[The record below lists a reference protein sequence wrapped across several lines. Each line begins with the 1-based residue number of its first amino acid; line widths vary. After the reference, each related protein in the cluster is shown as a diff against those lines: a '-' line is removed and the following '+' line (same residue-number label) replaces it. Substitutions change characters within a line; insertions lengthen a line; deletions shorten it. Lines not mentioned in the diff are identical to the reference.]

1 MIEYSSRPITPHT
14 LVVLMQDH
22 PGVLNRVSSLLRQ
35 RGFNIESLTVSHTDT
50 LGISRMTLVVDGNT
64 TNVEQVGKQLYKLIE
79 VTKVTEV
86 THEPHITRELAL
98 VKVSTT
104 GNKRSEVL
112 QLFDV
117 YEAKVVDIAVD
128 SVTGEITGTRDK
140 VDSLLSVMRPF
151 GIKESVRTGI
161 IAMVRGTPN

>member
-1 MIEYSSRPITPHT
+1 MIEYSTRPITPHT

-35 RGFNIESLTVSHTDT
+35 RGFNIESLTVSHSDT
-50 LGISRMTLVVDGNT
+50 PGISRMTLVVDANT

-86 THEPHITRELAL
+86 THEPHVSRELAL
-98 VKVSTT
+98 VKVSTS

-112 QLFDV
+112 QLFEV
-117 YEAKVVDIAVD
+117 YDAKVVDIAVD
-128 SVTGEITGTRDK
+128 SVTGEIASTRDK
-140 VDSLLSVMRPF
+140 IDSLIGVMRSF
-151 GIKESVRTGI
+151 GIKEVVRTGI
-161 IAMVRGTPN
+161 IAMVRGTQK